1 MAILSSFNL
10 LFLRISFLLTL
21 AFYCLKDVNIILN
34 NSYFDIL
41 TQAMGLPAVQMSRFS
56 GQLGLFSVLF
66 ALLAVNDLIPLLENN
81 KQYFFSM
88 VPIRLTGFFILTTLS
103 YWGQDYY
110 YLHNNAVFIYCF
122 IEVWINFLIYTSI
135 REERNADAIVQRKAM
150 SEAELISE

>member
-1 MAILSSFNL
+1 M
-10 LFLRISFLLTL
+10 
-21 AFYCLKDVNIILN
+21 N